1 MDQEPNKEPEV
12 TEEEATSSNLSLEEQ
27 LEEANRER
35 EQFKNAM
42 QRAQADL
49 VNYRRRVEEERED
62 LLKYSN
68 SRLLVM
74 LLPVLDEFNM
84 ALGQAPNDDAPES
97 WVEGI
102 RLIHRKL
109 HSLIESEG
117 VTRIE
122 AESKSFDPLEHEA
135 LAQQE
140 SPEHEDGQ
148 VMMVVRDGYKLRGR
162 LLRPAQVIVAQKVKA
177 NAQTSDE
184 DGKSSKE
191 GED

>member
-1 MDQEPNKEPEV
+1 MDAAILDLFGNRG
-12 TEEEATSSNLSLEEQ
+12 TREEHGHDGQ
-27 LEEANRER
+27 QPRR
-35 EQFKNAM
+35 Q
-42 QRAQADL
+42 AQAVAEKALHPIDDL
-49 VNYRRRVEEERED
+49 GVAIEEERED

-68 SRLLVM
+68 SRLLVT

-177 NAQTSDE
+177 NTQTSDE